1 MANIPTTIM
10 LQFEIPDYKKMLKV
24 KMNTKN
30 ALKFYLPLFSTK
42 FDSDFST
49 YRIRAKLKVGS
60 NRVDVRTDVP
70 MRYLL
75 ADLFQEVSDET
86 VVVYIYLSYEGG

>member
-1 MANIPTTIM
+1 
-10 LQFEIPDYKKMLKV
+10 MLKV

-49 YRIRAKLKVGS
+49 FKIRAKLRVGS
-60 NRVDVRTDVP
+60 NRVEVRTDVP
-70 MRYLL
+70 IKYIL
-75 ADLFQEVSDET
+75 ADLFQEVSDEA
-86 VVVYIYLSYEGG
+86 VVVYISISYEGG

>member
-1 MANIPTTIM
+1 M

-49 YRIRAKLKVGS
+49 FKIRAKLRVGS
-60 NRVDVRTDVP
+60 NRVEVRTDVP
-70 MRYLL
+70 IRYIL
-75 ADLFQEVSDET
+75 ADLFQEVSDEA
-86 VVVYIYLSYEGG
+86 VVVYISISYEGG

>member
-1 MANIPTTIM
+1 
-10 LQFEIPDYKKMLKV
+10 
-24 KMNTKN
+24 MNTRN
-30 ALKFYLPLFSTK
+30 ALKFYIPLFSTK

-49 YRIRAKLKVGS
+49 FRIRAKLKVGS

-75 ADLFQEVSDET
+75 ADLFQELSDEAF
-86 VVVYIYLSYEGG
+86 VVYIFLSYEGG

>member
-1 MANIPTTIM
+1 
-10 LQFEIPDYKKMLKV
+10 MLKV

-49 YRIRAKLKVGS
+49 FKIRAKLRVGS
-60 NRVDVRTDVP
+60 ERVAVRTDVP
-70 MRYLL
+70 IRHIL

-86 VVVYIYLSYEGG
+86 VVVYISISYEGG